1 MGASFCM
8 NIYLGTCQR
17 KLNDEKNLCF
27 SLFQLFQTGL
37 NVSHFHSIE
46 NAFFLRAGQL
56 FVLHPS
62 VSVDGPTQS
71 FPNPDG
77 GGESQFRLLDLVPPP
92 HVLLHDAHAPQLPH
106 SPLTPNRIKRK

>member
-8 NIYLGTCQR
+8 NIYLGICQH
-17 KLNDEKNLCF
+17 KLNDEKFMFL
-27 SLFQLFQTGL
+27 LFQLFQTGFI
-37 NVSHFHSIE
+37 SHFHSIE
-46 NAFFLRAGQL
+46 NTFFLRAGQL
-56 FVLHPS
+56 FVLHRS

-71 FPNPDG
+71 SPNPDG